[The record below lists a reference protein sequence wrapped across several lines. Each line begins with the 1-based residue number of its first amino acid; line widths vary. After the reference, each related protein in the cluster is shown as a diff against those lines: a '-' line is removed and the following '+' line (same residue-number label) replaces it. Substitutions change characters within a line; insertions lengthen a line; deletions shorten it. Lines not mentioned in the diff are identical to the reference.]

1 MGAAEVE
8 QFLSWLAVER
18 KVAVS
23 THKQA
28 LAALLFLYRSV
39 LGVDLPW
46 LSQFE
51 RPKTPVRLPTVLSR
65 EEVSALLNAIEGPVG
80 DLAGLVYGT
89 GMRLMEALR
98 LRVKD
103 VDFQRRLIVVREG
116 KGNKDRVVMLPDRCE
131 HALRE
136 QLRRAHLLWAQDRA
150 DGVPGVEMS
159 ESLMRKYPRAAESWP
174 WFWVWPSPTLS
185 VDPRS
190 GVRRRHHLYEE
201 RLQRALRQA
210 VQKAGIAR
218 HVTVHTLRHS
228 FATHLLE
235 GGYDIRTVQE
245 LLGHADVSTTMIY
258 THVLNRGGRGVVSP
272 FDRL

>member
-1 MGAAEVE
+1 MSFAFPSYAVVMYSPKPASKPRSPRSEPPAPPLTAVRLLDQVRERIRYKHYSLRTEQQYVYWVRAFVRFHALRHPREMGAPEVE

-51 RPKTPVRLPTVLSR
+51 RPKTPVRLPTVLPR
-65 EEVSALLNAIEGPVG
+65 GEVSALLNAIEGPVG

-98 LRVKD
+98 LGVK
-103 VDFQRRLIVVREG
+103 VI
-116 KGNKDRVVMLPDRCE
+116 
-131 HALRE
+131 
-136 QLRRAHLLWAQDRA
+136 
-150 DGVPGVEMS
+150 
-159 ESLMRKYPRAAESWP
+159 YP
-174 WFWVWPSPTLS
+174 
-185 VDPRS
+185 
-190 GVRRRHHLYEE
+190 
-201 RLQRALRQA
+201 
-210 VQKAGIAR
+210 
-218 HVTVHTLRHS
+218 
-228 FATHLLE
+228 
-235 GGYDIRTVQE
+235 
-245 LLGHADVSTTMIY
+245 
-258 THVLNRGGRGVVSP
+258 HVLNRGGRGVVSP